1 MDFDRFRLFGN
12 SRDTH
17 DRDDRRAEHD
27 DVRVERDDQR
37 GGRDEA
43 VVRRDAV
50 AETLDPASRGAAAVP
65 ARDDPEL
72 LERVDVRTGVEEPG
86 SSPAASEAR
95 RPSPI
100 EPPPMTAPA
109 AAADAAPVAAPP
121 AAAAPAAA
129 PDELSETAPTRPKT
143 VAETGIE
150 HDVLVKLLA
159 KWLQTLGTATPS
171 RIGAEIKL
179 AKPVVT
185 QLIEAMTKLSLV
197 EARGL
202 HGSSTDM
209 TAEVRYALSAAG
221 IALAEDAFEQSSYLG
236 PAPVSLE
243 AFREQI
249 RKQSILAEHLDYADI
264 KRCFSHLVLPEFLI
278 RRLGPAA
285 NSGKTMLLY
294 GEPGNGKTSIAE
306 ALAGAYRQTIYF
318 PYAIEIDG
326 HYISFFD
333 TSVHERVQRPAISD
347 GADLYVSSKKRQLDE
362 RWVECKRPVVMTGGE
377 LTLDMLDLRF
387 NPFSK
392 FYEAPLHLKAVGGIF
407 IVDDFGR
414 QQDAPQAILNRW
426 IVPLERKEDF
436 LTLHTGRK
444 FTIPFDE
451 LVVFSTNIA
460 PQDLVDQAALR
471 RLYYKILIPNPTK
484 EDYFQ
489 IFRDVCSSH
498 GIALD
503 EEMLSQ
509 FYDAHYETLGYS
521 PSGYHPKFLIDHV
534 LATCGFTEEEV
545 RLDRDLLDEA
555 WKDLYVEQ

>member
-12 SRDTH
+12 SRDAH
-17 DRDDRRAEHD
+17 DPAPSTDDRRDAFED
-27 DVRVERDDQR
+27 ARDERD
-37 GGRDEA
+37 
-43 VVRRDAV
+43 
-50 AETLDPASRGAAAVP
+50 AAARPADARHRNGVPAAMP

-72 LERVDVRTGVEEPG
+72 LERVDVRPVAEDRPPEPIAPG
-86 SSPAASEAR
+86 PSPASAPR
-95 RPSPI
+95 SPFLA
-100 EPPPMTAPA
+100 EPPRA
-109 AAADAAPVAAPP
+109 AAPVAAAPYGT
-121 AAAAPAAA
+121 AADEELPESAPV
-129 PDELSETAPTRPKT
+129 RPKT

-150 HDVLVKLLA
+150 HDILVKLLA
-159 KWLQTLGTATPS
+159 KWLQTVGTATPS
-171 RIGAEIKL
+171 RLGAEIKL
-179 AKPVVT
+179 AKPVIT
-185 QLIEAMTKLSLV
+185 QLIEAMSKLSLV
-197 EARGL
+197 ESRGL
-202 HGSSTDM
+202 QGSPTDM
-209 TAEVRYALSAAG
+209 TAEVRYALTAG
-221 IALAEDAFEQSSYLG
+221 GNALADDAFEQSKYLG

-243 AFREQI
+243 AFRTQI
-249 RKQSILAEHLDYADI
+249 KKQSILAEHLDYADI
-264 KRCFSHLVLPEFLI
+264 RRCFSHLVLPEFLV

-285 NSGKTMLLY
+285 NSGKTILLY

-306 ALAGAYRQTIYF
+306 ALAGAFRQTIYL

-333 TSVHERVQRPAISD
+333 ASVHDRVKRPATD
-347 GADLYVSSKKRQLDE
+347 GQADPYVSSKKRQLDE

-377 LTLDMLDLRF
+377 LTLDMLDLQF

-414 QQDAPQAILNRW
+414 QQDSPQAILNRW

-471 RLYYKILIPNPTK
+471 RLYYKILIPNPSR

-489 IFRDVCSSH
+489 IFRGVCRKH
-498 GIALD
+498 GIGLD
-503 EEMLSQ
+503 EAMLNE
-509 FYDAHYETLGYS
+509 FYDDHYETLGYS
-521 PSGYHPKFLIDHV
+521 PSGHHPKFLIDHV
-534 LATCGFTEEEV
+534 LATCGFIGEEV
-545 RLDRDLLDEA
+545 RLDRALLDEA
-555 WKDLYVEQ
+555 WKDLYVER